1 MSSPSMD
8 DLPEHVSSFF
18 TKWSSATVEHVSTND
33 IQISAGNITIQ
44 HMASY
49 YGYRD
54 IKGNLGK
61 NTEHRANIN
70 AAQLAAWVDVVPE
83 HCENIIKR
91 AILTLENCKN
101 YKEVHGMFPGERDG
115 ELGQKLKYLKQI
127 ASGIKSSSMQPQI
140 QTLLKEYGVGKEKK
154 GKPKIH

>member
-44 HMASY
+44 HMASH

-61 NTEHRANIN
+61 KHVA
-70 AAQLAAWVDVVPE
+70 
-83 HCENIIKR
+83 
-91 AILTLENCKN
+91 
-101 YKEVHGMFPGERDG
+101 
-115 ELGQKLKYLKQI
+115 
-127 ASGIKSSSMQPQI
+127 
-140 QTLLKEYGVGKEKK
+140 
-154 GKPKIH
+154 